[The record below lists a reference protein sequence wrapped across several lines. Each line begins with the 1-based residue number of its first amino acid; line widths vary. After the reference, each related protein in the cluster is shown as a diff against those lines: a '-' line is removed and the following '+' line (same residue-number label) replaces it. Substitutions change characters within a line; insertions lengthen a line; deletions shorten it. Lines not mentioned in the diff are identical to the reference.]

1 MKIAHTHNLSA
12 MMRRPRVLPVA
23 SLAILSVPD
32 AASTFTLVHA
42 KNGSVDAHELDACT
56 VASSPLALARN
67 LRVPLATDELDAEF
81 EHSTFWEVNGPLLRD
96 AWKEWE
102 EDLARDA
109 SWGGDVGDDVIITD
123 ELSVA
128 LEDAFNDPSEETE
141 SIVKSLW
148 TRPRPNGDRPPRG
161 VYAIQLL
168 TPAGISRIRN
178 LLDSAASSGIPT
190 RRPNGMNRYG
200 VIVDPNVSGAVPLK
214 SLIAL
219 VEGEII
225 DRVVRP
231 VGRML
236 FPDRIG
242 CGDDMEYFAFT
253 IRYDGVDDEYHVD
266 RDERVDGDGERIAHD
281 EIDSDGPTRDFELK
295 EHRDASIVTLNIN
308 LNLPEEMFAGS
319 EVFFRKFPS
328 NDEHADDRWD
338 IPIRGG
344 GEGDDVGTVRFSPG
358 MAIVHLGAHR
368 HGSLPISAPP
378 GKRRSDTGKR
388 YNLVIWLFG
397 TDGDVRIAPY
407 EEGEQMDVMQRWR
420 GCNHTTRLHLDRSGK

>member
-1 MKIAHTHNLSA
+1 MLH
-12 MMRRPRVLPVA
+12 
-23 SLAILSVPD
+23 
-32 AASTFTLVHA
+32 
-42 KNGSVDAHELDACT
+42 G
-56 VASSPLALARN
+56 
-67 LRVPLATDELDAEF
+67 
-81 EHSTFWEVNGPLLRD
+81 
-96 AWKEWE
+96 
-102 EDLARDA
+102 
-109 SWGGDVGDDVIITD
+109 GGDVGDDVIITD

-266 RDERVDGDGERIAHD
+266 RDERVDGDGEQIAHD

-378 GKRRSDTGKR
+378 GK
-388 YNLVIWLFG
+388 
-397 TDGDVRIAPY
+397 
-407 EEGEQMDVMQRWR
+407 
-420 GCNHTTRLHLDRSGK
+420 